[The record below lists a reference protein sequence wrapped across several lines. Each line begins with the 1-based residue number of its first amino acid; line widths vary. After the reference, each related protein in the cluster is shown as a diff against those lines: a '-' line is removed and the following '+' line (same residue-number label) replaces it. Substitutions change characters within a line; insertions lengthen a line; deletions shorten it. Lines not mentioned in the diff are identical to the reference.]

1 MVPPGSPELLADAW
15 KRLLDIDL
23 EQRKRLGERARA
35 RLAENFEINKVVR
48 RFEDFY
54 RGLQRMEA

>member
-1 MVPPGSPELLADAW
+1 M
-15 KRLLDIDL
+15 LDMGR

-35 RLAENFEINKVVR
+35 RVAENFEINKVVR

-54 RGLQRMEA
+54 RGLQRTEA